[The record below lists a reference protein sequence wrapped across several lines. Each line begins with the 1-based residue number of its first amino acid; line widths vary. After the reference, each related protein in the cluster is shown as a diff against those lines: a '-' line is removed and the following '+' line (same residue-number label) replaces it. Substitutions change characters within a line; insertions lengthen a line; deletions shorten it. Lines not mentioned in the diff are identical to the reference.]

1 MSSRSRGSNGVVPD
15 AVYGSA
21 TSARPRAASALLDH
35 LREPMRRSAYALIA
49 GTAVT
54 SLLGLVF
61 WVLAA
66 RWLPPATV
74 GIGAALVSLLTLL
87 ANISTLGLRNGLVR
101 FLPEA
106 GSATRRLVA
115 SSYALCAAAA
125 MAAAAVFLIG
135 QPWWAEELGF
145 LRGSPLAAV
154 AFVAAVAVWVL
165 FILQDHVLT
174 GLHKTVWVPITNAI
188 CSVAKIA
195 LVPLLAFTAGWAILS
210 ASVLPAAVMVAIV
223 TVLILRQPPGRS
235 ADAGP
240 PVIPMARLVRFAAT
254 DHVAALVWLGTA
266 DILTLML
273 LQQLGPESSA
283 FYFMANTIA
292 YGLYLV
298 TSNISSALVA
308 EGARSP
314 DRVPALTRAALRN
327 SARLVLP
334 AAALG
339 IILTRPVLGM
349 FGRDYADQASA
360 LLQLLLLSAVPQ
372 IVIGIALA
380 AARLRH
386 DMRTIALTYG
396 ALAVTTLGGSWVA
409 VMLGGLNGVG
419 VACLVSEVLVA
430 LLLLLTGR
438 SGLWPDRPGRRRL
451 LSEVERVAL
460 GMRRAWSRREIQRRL
475 VPALEACG
483 LESTAQ
489 HRLLTSDSDV
499 LVVALDC
506 PPVGLVVKIATSP
519 AASAGLN
526 RHADLLTWLGPE
538 LGASSSAAWLPQ
550 VVYRGTYW
558 GERVVVET
566 GLHGSPA
573 PEPAADRR
581 LDPQIT
587 AAALAAIAEI
597 HQRTALPTLLDRTVL
612 RDWVDE
618 PLDHLRRLPAW
629 AAPPAALDRLADA
642 LYESLTGRL
651 VTAAVVH
658 GDFWSGNVLFGVNDA
673 GTEVT
678 GVVDWENARRVGL
691 PDTDLVHWWLAGQPA
706 ELGAAVRQALASPEQ
721 AAAEL
726 AALPVPLPNPHLA
739 VEDTVLLTWLGHVSA
754 GLARATRNPL
764 SPVWVARNIRPVVQ
778 RFATARTRRLA
789 RAA

>member
-1 MSSRSRGSNGVVPD
+1 MSRFSRGSNGVVPLS
-15 AVYGSA
+15 VYGGA
-21 TSARPRAASALLDH
+21 TSAKPRAASAMLDH

-49 GTAVT
+49 GTGVT

-66 RWLPPATV
+66 RWLSPATV

-106 GSATRRLVA
+106 GPATRRLVA

-125 MAAAAVFLIG
+125 MAVAAVFLLG
-135 QPWWAEELGF
+135 QPWWADELGF
-145 LRGSPLAAV
+145 LRDSPLAAV
-154 AFVAAVAVWVL
+154 AFAAAAAVWVL

-188 CSVAKIA
+188 CSVSKIA
-195 LVPLLAFTAGWAILS
+195 LLPLLAFSAGWAILS

-223 TVLILRQPPGRS
+223 TVLILRQPHGPS
-235 ADAGP
+235 ADAAP
-240 PVIPMARLVRFAAT
+240 PAIPMARLVRFAAT

-266 DILTLML
+266 DVLTLML
-273 LQQLGPESSA
+273 LQNLGPEASA
-283 FYFMANTIA
+283 YYFMANTIA
-292 YGLYLV
+292 YGLFLV

-314 DRVPALTRAALRN
+314 DRVAVLTRAALRN
-327 SARLVLP
+327 SALLVLP

-339 IILTRPVLGM
+339 IILTRPVLGL
-349 FGRDYADQASA
+349 FGADYADQASA
-360 LLQLLLLSAVPQ
+360 LLQLLLASAVPH

-386 DMRTIALTYG
+386 DLRTIALTYG
-396 ALAVTTLGGSWVA
+396 ALAVTTLGGSWVG

-438 SGLWPDRPGRRRL
+438 SGLWQDRPGQRRL
-451 LSEVERVAL
+451 LTIVGKVPLEL
-460 GMRRAWSRREIQRRL
+460 RRAWSRREIRRRL

-499 LVVALDC
+499 LVVALDS

-538 LGASSSAAWLPQ
+538 LGASPSAARLPQ
-550 VVYRGTYW
+550 VVYRGTYR

-566 GLHGSPA
+566 GLHGSVA
-573 PEPAADRR
+573 TEPASDRR
-581 LDPQIT
+581 LDPQVT

-597 HQRTALPTLLDRTVL
+597 HRCTAVPTTLDRAVL
-612 RDWVDE
+612 RCWVDE
-618 PLDHLRRLPAW
+618 PLEHLRRLPAW
-629 AAPPAALDRLADA
+629 AAAPDTLDRLADA

-658 GDFWSGNVLFGVNDA
+658 GDFWSGNVLVRTTASGP
-673 GTEVT
+673 EVT
-678 GVVDWENARRVGL
+678 GLVDWENARRVGL
-691 PDTDLVHWWLAGQPA
+691 PDTDLVHWWLAGQPV
-706 ELGAAVRQALASPEQ
+706 ELGAAVRSALVNPAWASAQ
-721 AAAEL
+721 L
-726 AALPVPLPNPHLA
+726 ADLPVTLPNPQLA

-754 GLARATRNPL
+754 GLARATRNPV
-764 SPVWVARNIRPVVQ
+764 SPMWVARNIRPVVQ
-778 RFATARTRRLA
+778 RFATPRTRRVA